1 MGMSRDISSTVLCGN
16 VSEHLSRTTFSEIYE
31 PKWDSVSR
39 NRANDIQ
46 AGQSEYPIS
55 YKNGHI
61 KKKKKRAQDLRKA
74 NQSILRTQG
83 PRETILFSRVTSFQ
97 GPSLLHQAES
107 AWGWGR
113 STENKHRTKSGKE
126 YFSQEGGQKESG
138 HENGWVSLDSTYI
151 SVSNHTYLKP
161 NVPLE

>member
-61 KKKKKRAQDLRKA
+61 KKKKKGHKTYVKLIRVF
-74 NQSILRTQG
+74 SG
-83 PRETILFSRVTSFQ
+83 PRVLGRPYSSQGSLAFRDHLSCTRQSQPEDEEEAQKTNTEPRVERNIFHKREVKKKVDMRMGECLWTPLIF
-97 GPSLLHQAES
+97 LS
-107 AWGWGR
+107 A
-113 STENKHRTKSGKE
+113 
-126 YFSQEGGQKESG
+126 
-138 HENGWVSLDSTYI
+138 I
-151 SVSNHTYLKP
+151 IHT
-161 NVPLE
+161 